1 MNTLKLSL
9 VRPLVRG
16 LVGSLLCAA
25 RLRRPL
31 RPLLVP
37 LILPLLLAGCG
48 ALDFDVQQSIP
59 EQRVSGSLVSAL
71 LGTLIP
77 SPFPLTIDLAQET
90 KARGTG
96 PVKAAGL
103 KSLSFQITNTA
114 SSGNVH
120 DFSFV
125 QTVDIYIESTKSGT
139 TLTRQK
145 IADLPNPPGNQ
156 TKIDLR
162 TYPDINL
169 LPYINEGSRITSTA
183 TGTVPPND
191 VTFNG
196 QIVVHVNT
204 L

>member
-1 MNTLKLSL
+1 MTNTLKLGA
-9 VRPLVRG
+9 VRPL
-16 LVGSLLCAA
+16 LNNLLQSLL
-25 RLRRPL
+25 
-31 RPLLVP
+31 V
-37 LILPLLLAGCG
+37 LPLLIPILLCGCG
-48 ALDFDVQQSIP
+48 ALDFDVQQGVP
-59 EQRVSGSLVSAL
+59 EQRVTGSLAGAL
-71 LGTLIP
+71 FGTLIP

-90 KARGTG
+90 KARNTG

-103 KSLSFQITNTA
+103 KSLTFAITNTA
-114 SSGNVH
+114 SSGSVH

-145 IADLPNPPGNQ
+145 IADLPSPPGAQ
-156 TKIDLR
+156 TTLSLR

-169 LPYINEGSRITSTA
+169 LPYINEGSRITSMA
-183 TGTVPPND
+183 SGTVPPND

>member
-1 MNTLKLSL
+1 MTNTLKPGA
-9 VRPLVRG
+9 VRPL
-16 LVGSLLCAA
+16 LNNLLQSLL
-25 RLRRPL
+25 
-31 RPLLVP
+31 V
-37 LILPLLLAGCG
+37 LPLLIPILLCGCG
-48 ALDFDVQQSIP
+48 ALDFDVQQGVP
-59 EQRVSGSLVSAL
+59 EQRVTGSLAGAL
-71 LGTLIP
+71 FGTLIP

-90 KARGTG
+90 KARNTG

-103 KSLSFQITNTA
+103 KSLTFAITNTA
-114 SSGNVH
+114 SSGSVH

-145 IADLPNPPGNQ
+145 IADLPSPPGAQ
-156 TKIDLR
+156 TTLSLR

-169 LPYINEGSRITSTA
+169 LPYINEGSRITSMA
-183 TGTVPPND
+183 SGTVPPND

-196 QIVVHVNT
+196 QIVVHVNP

>member
-1 MNTLKLSL
+1 MTTTLKPIT
-9 VRPLVRG
+9 VRPR
-16 LVGSLLCAA
+16 LLH
-25 RLRRPL
+25 
-31 RPLLVP
+31 LLQT
-37 LILPLLLAGCG
+37 LLLLPLLALLPLSAGGCG
-48 ALDFDVQQSIP
+48 ALDFDVQQAIP
-59 EQRVSGSLVSAL
+59 EQRVAGSLTGAL
-71 LGTLIP
+71 FGTLIP

-103 KSLSFQITNTA
+103 KTLTFAITNTA
-114 SSGNVH
+114 SAGSVH
-120 DFSFV
+120 DFRFV
-125 QTVDIYIESTKSGT
+125 ETVDIYIESTKSGS

-145 IADLPNPPGNQ
+145 IADLPSPPGNQ
-156 TKIDLR
+156 TTLSLR
-162 TYPDINL
+162 TFPEINL

-183 TGTVPPND
+183 SGTVPPND

>member
-1 MNTLKLSL
+1 MITTIKPRA
-9 VRPLVRG
+9 VRPR
-16 LVGSLLCAA
+16 SIHLLQT
-25 RLRRPL
+25 
-31 RPLLVP
+31 LLVLP
-37 LILPLLLAGCG
+37 FLIPILLGGCG
-48 ALDFDVQQSIP
+48 ALDFDVQQGVP
-59 EQRVSGSLVSAL
+59 EQRVTGSLAGAL
-71 LGTLIP
+71 FGTLIP

-90 KARGTG
+90 KARNTG

-103 KSLSFQITNTA
+103 KSLTFAITNTA
-114 SSGNVH
+114 SSGSVH

-139 TLTRQK
+139 TLARQK
-145 IADLPNPPGNQ
+145 IADLPSPPGAQ
-156 TKIDLR
+156 TMLSLR

-169 LPYINEGSRITSTA
+169 LPYINEGSRITSMA
-183 TGTVPPND
+183 SGTVPPND

>member
-1 MNTLKLSL
+1 MTNTLKPGA
-9 VRPLVRG
+9 VRPL
-16 LVGSLLCAA
+16 LNNLLQSLL
-25 RLRRPL
+25 
-31 RPLLVP
+31 V
-37 LILPLLLAGCG
+37 LPLLIPILLCGCG
-48 ALDFDVQQSIP
+48 ALDFDVQQGVP
-59 EQRVSGSLVSAL
+59 EQRVTGSLAGAL
-71 LGTLIP
+71 FGTLIP

-90 KARGTG
+90 KARNTG

-103 KSLSFQITNTA
+103 KSLTFAITNTA
-114 SSGNVH
+114 SSGSVH

-145 IADLPNPPGNQ
+145 IADLPSPPGAQ
-156 TKIDLR
+156 TTLSLR

-169 LPYINEGSRITSTA
+169 LPYINEGSRITSMA
-183 TGTVPPND
+183 SGTVPPND

>member
-1 MNTLKLSL
+1 MINTPKPKFTRLVSVNRL
-9 VRPLVRG
+9 VRLRAV
-16 LVGSLLCAA
+16 A
-25 RLRRPL
+25 R
-31 RPLLVP
+31 V
-37 LILPLLLAGCG
+37 LPLLLSLLAPLGLAGCG
-48 ALDFDVQQSIP
+48 ALDFDVQQNIP
-59 EQRVSGSLVSAL
+59 EQRVSGSVVSAL

-114 SSGNVH
+114 SSGSVH

-125 QTVDIYIESTKSGT
+125 QTVEIYIESTKSGT

-145 IADLPNPPGNQ
+145 IADLPTPPGAQ

-162 TYPDINL
+162 TFPDINL
-169 LPYINEGSRITSTA
+169 LPYINEGSRITSVA

>member
-1 MNTLKLSL
+1 MTTTLKPDPA
-9 VRPLVRG
+9 RPR
-16 LVGSLLCAA
+16 LL
-25 RLRRPL
+25 RFLKI
-31 RPLLVP
+31 LL
-37 LILPLLLAGCG
+37 LLPLLSLLPGLAGGCG
-48 ALDFDVQQSIP
+48 ALDFDVQQGIP
-59 EQRVSGSLVSAL
+59 EQRVNGSLTGAL
-71 LGTLIP
+71 FGTLIP

-103 KSLSFQITNTA
+103 KSLTFAITNTA
-114 SSGNVH
+114 SAGSVH

-139 TLTRQK
+139 ALTRQK
-145 IADLPNPPGNQ
+145 IADLPSPPGNQ
-156 TKIDLR
+156 TMLSLR

-169 LPYINEGSRITSTA
+169 LPYINEGSRITSMA
-183 TGTVPPND
+183 SGTVPPND

>member
-1 MNTLKLSL
+1 MITTIKLRAVLPRSIRL
-9 VRPLVRG
+9 LQ
-16 LVGSLLCAA
+16 SLL
-25 RLRRPL
+25 
-31 RPLLVP
+31 V
-37 LILPLLLAGCG
+37 LPLLLPILLGGCG
-48 ALDFDVQQSIP
+48 ALDFDVQQGVP
-59 EQRVSGSLVSAL
+59 EQRVTGSLAGAL
-71 LGTLIP
+71 FGTLIP

-90 KARGTG
+90 KARNTG

-103 KSLSFQITNTA
+103 KSLTFAITNTA
-114 SSGNVH
+114 SSGSVH

-139 TLTRQK
+139 TLARQK
-145 IADLPNPPGNQ
+145 IADLPSPPGAQ
-156 TKIDLR
+156 TMLSLR

-169 LPYINEGSRITSTA
+169 LPYINEGSRITSMA
-183 TGTVPPND
+183 SGTVPPND